1 MQSQKRIKR
10 GWLVVILAPAD
21 ISSAGA
27 IYITHNDYK
36 SQHFFIKNFTFFK
49 IIKKP
54 TLIYKRLFV
63 IIFNRDKGRYNMDLI
78 NVKGLGKKTIEYL
91 NNVNIKTIE
100 DLVRY
105 YPYKFNYLVRKDI
118 NNPSNHDSMIIDG
131 MVISNPIVNFF
142 KGKMN
147 RLSFRI
153 NIGTK
158 EIKVV
163 IFNRAFLK
171 NNIKITNYV
180 TIIGKYNP
188 LTETITASNILLSKL
203 PDYPVIEPIYHLT
216 KKITNKQ
223 INSYILSA
231 LDTYNVSNNIPD
243 ILKDK
248 YNLIDEDS
256 AINIIHN
263 PKDEKSLKTALKT
276 LKYEELFTYM
286 KKVKELKDKN
296 EVHDNKYIKNID
308 REKVNEFIKQLP
320 FELTIDQDKVLKEM
334 LNDLESDIRMNRLL
348 QGDVGSGKT
357 IIAFLLSYALYT
369 TNYQTAFMAPTEILA
384 IQHYENAIKLF
395 KDTNLKVE
403 LLTGKMTLKEKKEVY
418 KKIENN
424 EVNLLIGT
432 HALISDNV
440 LFNNLGL
447 VITDEQHRF
456 GVNQRDSLK
465 NKSDNVDV
473 LMMSATPIPRT
484 YALTIYGDTDVSS
497 IKTMPKGRI
506 PVITKLKKTNELKDV
521 LENIYSAL
529 KNNNQAYVIAPMI
542 EESEDTDY
550 TNVYDLK
557 HKFELAFKNYKV
569 EIMHG
574 KMTKEEKDKV
584 MQDYLDNKI
593 HILISTTVI
602 EVGVDIP
609 NATVIVIF
617 DADRFGLSQLHQLRG
632 RVGRNS
638 LQSYCFLIS
647 DKDKERLNIM
657 EEENDGYKISEAD
670 FKLRGQGDLFGNR
683 QSGELI
689 FKLSDIRKDYDLL
702 VKVRDDVNELYK

>member
-1 MQSQKRIKR
+1 
-10 GWLVVILAPAD
+10 
-21 ISSAGA
+21 
-27 IYITHNDYK
+27 
-36 SQHFFIKNFTFFK
+36 
-49 IIKKP
+49 
-54 TLIYKRLFV
+54 
-63 IIFNRDKGRYNMDLI
+63 MDLI

-91 NNVNIKTIE
+91 NNINIKTID

-131 MVISNPIVNFF
+131 IVVSNPIVNFF

-147 RLSFRI
+147 RLSFRV
-153 NIGTK
+153 NIGSK

-231 LDTYNVSNNIPD
+231 LDTYKINNNIPS

-248 YNLIDEDS
+248 YNLIDEDK
-256 AINIIHN
+256 AINVIHN

-276 LKYEELFTYM
+276 LKYEELYTYM

-308 REKVNEFIKQLP
+308 RKKVNEFVNKLP
-320 FELTIDQDKVLKEM
+320 FELTTDQDKVLKEM
-334 LNDLESDIRMNRLL
+334 LNDLESDTRMNRLL

-357 IIAFLLSYALYT
+357 IIAFLLAYALYT

-424 EVNLLIGT
+424 EVHLLIGT

-497 IKTMPKGRI
+497 IKTMPKGRL
-506 PVITKLKKTNELKDV
+506 PVITKLKKTDELKDV

-702 VKVRDDVNELYK
+702 VKVRDDANELYK

>member
-1 MQSQKRIKR
+1 
-10 GWLVVILAPAD
+10 
-21 ISSAGA
+21 
-27 IYITHNDYK
+27 
-36 SQHFFIKNFTFFK
+36 
-49 IIKKP
+49 
-54 TLIYKRLFV
+54 
-63 IIFNRDKGRYNMDLI
+63 MDLLD
-78 NVKGLGKKTIEYL
+78 VKGLGKKTIEYL
-91 NNVNIKTIE
+91 NNINIKTID

-131 MVISNPIVNFF
+131 IVVSNPIVNFF

-147 RLSFRI
+147 RLSFRV
-153 NIGTK
+153 NIGSK

-231 LDTYNVSNNIPD
+231 LDTYKINNNIPS

-248 YNLIDEDS
+248 YNLIDEDK
-256 AINIIHN
+256 AINVIHN

-276 LKYEELFTYM
+276 LKYEELYTYM

-308 REKVNEFIKQLP
+308 REKVNEFVNKLP
-320 FELTIDQDKVLKEM
+320 FELTTDQDKVLKEM
-334 LNDLESDIRMNRLL
+334 LNDLESDTRMNRLL

-357 IIAFLLSYALYT
+357 IIAFLLAYALYT

-424 EVNLLIGT
+424 EVHLLIGT

-497 IKTMPKGRI
+497 IKTMPKGRL
-506 PVITKLKKTNELKDV
+506 PVITKLKKISELKDV

>member
-1 MQSQKRIKR
+1 
-10 GWLVVILAPAD
+10 
-21 ISSAGA
+21 
-27 IYITHNDYK
+27 
-36 SQHFFIKNFTFFK
+36 
-49 IIKKP
+49 
-54 TLIYKRLFV
+54 
-63 IIFNRDKGRYNMDLI
+63 MDLT

-91 NNVNIKTIE
+91 NNINIKTID

-308 REKVNEFIKQLP
+308 REKVNEFVNKLP
-320 FELTIDQDKVLKEM
+320 FELTTDQDKVLKEM
-334 LNDLESDIRMNRLL
+334 LNDLEKDTRMNRLL

-357 IIAFLLSYALYT
+357 IIAFLLAYALYT
-369 TNYQTAFMAPTEILA
+369 TNYQTPFMAPTEILA

-424 EVNLLIGT
+424 EVHLLIGT

-602 EVGVDIP
+602 VVVVYIP

-617 DADRFGLSQLHQLRG
+617 DAD
-632 RVGRNS
+632 
-638 LQSYCFLIS
+638 
-647 DKDKERLNIM
+647 
-657 EEENDGYKISEAD
+657 
-670 FKLRGQGDLFGNR
+670 
-683 QSGELI
+683 
-689 FKLSDIRKDYDLL
+689 
-702 VKVRDDVNELYK
+702 